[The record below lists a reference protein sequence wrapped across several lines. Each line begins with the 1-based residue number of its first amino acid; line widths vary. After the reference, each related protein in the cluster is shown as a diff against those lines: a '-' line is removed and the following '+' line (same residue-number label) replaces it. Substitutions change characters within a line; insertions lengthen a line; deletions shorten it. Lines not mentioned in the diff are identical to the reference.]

1 MDKLTKARNQI
12 NEINEKMAKLF
23 EQRLEAVKLV
33 AEYKKERGIPVF
45 DAVREVEV
53 LQKCADFILNDEYK
67 AYFVSVMQSI
77 MDVSKNYQHRLLE
90 GAKIAYS
97 GVEGAFANI
106 ATRKIFPDGE
116 AVSYQDF
123 QKTYEAV
130 ENGECDYCVLPI
142 ENSYAGEVGQVLD
155 LMFNG
160 SLYVNGVYVLPISQ
174 NLLGVKGAKL
184 SDIKKVVSHPQALSQ
199 CAEFIKKHG
208 FEEVKATN
216 TAVAGQN
223 VASLND
229 KSVGAI
235 ASVET
240 AQLYGLE
247 VIEKDI
253 NESAT
258 NATRFAVFSKVKNE
272 KTQEGSD
279 KFLLMFSVKNEAG
292 ALAKAINVIGEKGF
306 NMKSLKSRPMKTLDW
321 QYYFYIEAEGD
332 LNSKKAKEM
341 LDELKKH
348 CQMLKIVGTFGVEE
362 NLRG

>member
-1 MDKLTKARNQI
+1 MDKLANAREKINQI
-12 NEINEKMAKLF
+12 NEKLAKLF
-23 EQRLEAVKLV
+23 EERMDAVQFV
-33 AEYKKERGIPVF
+33 AEYKKERGLPVF
-45 DAVREVEV
+45 DAVRETEI
-53 LQKCADFILNDEYK
+53 LQKCSALVKNSDYK
-67 AYFVSVMQSI
+67 AYFISVMQAI
-77 MDVSKNYQHRLLE
+77 MEVSKNYQHRLLE
-90 GAKIAYS
+90 GVKIAYS

-123 QKTYEAV
+123 QRTYEAV
-130 ENGECDYCVLPI
+130 EKGECDYCVLPI

-160 SLYVNGVYVLPISQ
+160 SLFVNGVYVLPISQ
-174 NLLGVKGAKL
+174 NLLGVKGATIK
-184 SDIKKVVSHPQALSQ
+184 DIKKVVSHPQALSQ
-199 CAEFIKKHG
+199 CADFIKEHG
-208 FEEVKATN
+208 FEEIKATN

-229 KSVGAI
+229 KSIGAI

-240 AQLYGLE
+240 AKLYGLD

-272 KTQEGSD
+272 QEKSGED
-279 KFLLMFSVKNEAG
+279 RFLLMFSVKNEAG

-332 LNSKKAKEM
+332 LTSASAKEM
-341 LDELKKH
+341 LEELKKH
-348 CQMLKIVGTFGVEE
+348 CQMLKIVGTFGVDE